1 MAASNNVKVYR
12 EKYDLFLKYHYFIET
27 NPLRISQAPI
37 NGFWSLFF
45 NYLSSKIKKIFSHFV
60 KFLEVKHIND
70 IKQVANE
77 QKGILSD
84 KLAIPP

>member
-1 MAASNNVKVYR
+1 MAALNIIWGYR
-12 EKYDLFLKYHYFIET
+12 EKYDLLLKYHYFIEI
-27 NPLRISQAPI
+27 NPLQISQASI

-60 KFLEVKHIND
+60 KIFEIMHIND

-77 QKGILSD
+77 QKRDI
-84 KLAIPP
+84 IR

>member
-1 MAASNNVKVYR
+1 MAASNIIWGYR
-12 EKYDLFLKYHYFIET
+12 EKYDLLLKYHYLIEI
-27 NPLRISQAPI
+27 NPLQISQVPI
-37 NGFWSLFF
+37 NGLWSLFF
-45 NYLSSKIKKIFSHFV
+45 NYPSSKIKKIFSLFV
-60 KFLEVKHIND
+60 KSFEIKHIN